1 MQSDSVLFRF
11 RLFLSGLRLQF
22 PKLALLLLKYLSIL
36 GQLCVPF
43 ASNTFILKDFPHDVK
58 RNKEIDKE
66 GFTGGEQ
73 SGLSAGLAE
82 AICDLL
88 SDVCRLPDVRRRKI
102 MTERDP
108 DTLKTWLKIARRA
121 ESLDAFLAGAGLN
134 E

>member
-1 MQSDSVLFRF
+1 MQSDSALFRF
-11 RLFLSGLRLQF
+11 RLFLSGLRPQF
-22 PKLALLLLKYLSIL
+22 LKLALLLLKYLSIL
-36 GQLCVPF
+36 GQLRVPF

-58 RNKEIDKE
+58 RNKE
-66 GFTGGEQ
+66 GFTDGEQ

-88 SDVCRLPDVRRRKI
+88 SDVCRLPNVRRRKI
-102 MTERDP
+102 MAERDP

-134 E
+134 D